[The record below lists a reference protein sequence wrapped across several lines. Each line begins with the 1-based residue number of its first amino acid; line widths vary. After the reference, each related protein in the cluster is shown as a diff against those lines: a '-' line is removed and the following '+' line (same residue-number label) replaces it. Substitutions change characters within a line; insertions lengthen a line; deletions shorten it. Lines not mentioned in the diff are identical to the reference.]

1 MARTAAQRADGSR
14 ISDYISL
21 GVIAKTFPREKVLEC
36 LTASGAQTRRHRDLP
51 NHVVVYYVIAMALF
65 MDVSCKEVLR
75 ILLEGIRW
83 LVGAS
88 QRVRVTGKSGISQA
102 RSRVG
107 AAALG
112 RLHEAVVG
120 PIATAPTRG
129 AWYRRWRLTAIDGS
143 TLDVADTQANQTA
156 FGRPQNGQSRGAF
169 PQIRFVSL
177 VEGGT
182 HVLFGTRMG
191 SYGTGEATLARAVLA
206 FVRPDMLLLADRLFY
221 SYALWRQAA
230 QSGAA
235 LLWRVQSRLRLP
247 CEEPL
252 EDGSYRSRIYAS
264 EKDRTRRRNGRVV
277 RVIEYTL
284 EGRPAPSEQRYRL
297 LTNLLDPLEAPAEE
311 LAARYHERWGIEGA
325 LDELKAHLRGKRIV
339 LRSKQPELVRQELY
353 GLLLAHFAIRGLM
366 HEAAQQADLDPDR
379 LSFVHAVRVVRRK
392 LPVFGAI
399 PPSGEVGV
407 S

>member
-14 ISDYISL
+14 ITDYISL

-36 LTASGAQTRRHRDLP
+36 LTASGAQTQRHRDLP

-107 AAALG
+107 AEALG

-156 FGRPQNGQSRGAF
+156 FGRPRNGQSRGAF

-177 VEGGT
+177 VE
-182 HVLFGTRMG
+182 
-191 SYGTGEATLARAVLA
+191 
-206 FVRPDMLLLADRLFY
+206 
-221 SYALWRQAA
+221 
-230 QSGAA
+230 
-235 LLWRVQSRLRLP
+235 
-247 CEEPL
+247 
-252 EDGSYRSRIYAS
+252 
-264 EKDRTRRRNGRVV
+264 
-277 RVIEYTL
+277 IEYTL
-284 EGRPAPSEQRYRL
+284 EGPAQREERYRL

-311 LAARYHERWGIEGA
+311 LAARYAERWGIEGA
-325 LDELKAHLRGKRIV
+325 LDELKAHLRGKRVV

-399 PPSGEVGV
+399 SPSGEVGV